1 MNTTVDFSY
10 KIGEVAVDAWNVTS
24 SAASDLWE
32 SESVQK
38 GLNATVDMTV
48 DIGSKIGVAATD
60 IWNITS
66 STAVDLWTETSY
78 EDIQNSVDKVWHG
91 VGSLWSGMF
100 SAEVDEL

>member
-10 KIGEVAVDAWNVTS
+10 KIGEVAVDAWNITS

-48 DIGSKIGVAATD
+48 DIGSKIGKTAAD
-60 IWNITS
+60 IWDITS

-78 EDIQNSVDKVWHG
+78 EDVEKSVGKVWQG
-91 VGSLWSGMF
+91 VGSLWGGLF